1 MEISGAAAG
10 LGASLFLPFLCG
22 ISAFFSEQTFM
33 GFFVLIRL
41 NFQSLVG
48 VWCSWGE
55 QELGEDHIV
64 CLPGGLG
71 AGDTF
76 KVQDIA

>member
-1 MEISGAAAG
+1 MQAYSCHFFVAFQ
-10 LGASLFLPFLCG
+10 LFFL
-22 ISAFFSEQTFM
+22 SKFLW

-55 QELGEDHIV
+55 QELNEDHIV

>member
-1 MEISGAAAG
+1 
-10 LGASLFLPFLCG
+10 
-22 ISAFFSEQTFM
+22 M

-41 NFQSLVG
+41 NFRSLVG